1 MHIKKSIIT
10 HDRFAYIYIY
20 IVSAIIDSYV
30 FPHVINKCRR
40 QGRQLLPEVRGT
52 ERRNGPV
59 SMGLMT
65 IDQAITDLGHGVST
79 PLKMFRKRW

>member
-1 MHIKKSIIT
+1 MIDLHIYTLYQQSSIVM
-10 HDRFAYIYIY
+10 Y
-20 IVSAIIDSYV
+20 S
-30 FPHVINKCRR
+30 PKCRR